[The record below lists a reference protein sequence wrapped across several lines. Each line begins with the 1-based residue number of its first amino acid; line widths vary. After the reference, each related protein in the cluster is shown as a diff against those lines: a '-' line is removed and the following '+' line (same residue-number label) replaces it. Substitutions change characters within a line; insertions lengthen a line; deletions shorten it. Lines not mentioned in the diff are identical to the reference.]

1 MMSPLR
7 AAFDLKRILFVT
19 PTADFTSQLR
29 SMVSDQLEPKP
40 HICLVDYGNY
50 PFLFELATHWP
61 SENGRLSY
69 LFGMPQI
76 GRNTASAHTKE
87 LASGGVVRAMQ
98 VRRTAAADSFLARQ
112 RMEVEAARATVDQ
125 LTLLNPDLV
134 IGANNPLDVQVR
146 IAKWCRRRRKPFI
159 FWLQDLRGA
168 ATRSILQSRIPL
180 FGRLLGQHYSRTE
193 HNLLRQSAHVIA
205 IAEEFCAEVLSA
217 GVHPDK
223 ISIIPN
229 WAPIARLPLRKR
241 ENAWSRANGLS
252 TKRVILYTGNLGMKH
267 NPALLLALCEAV
279 KSCPDIAIAVVADGV
294 GADWLKIQAKHRGL
308 TNLYTHPLVN
318 ADVLP
323 DVLGAAELL
332 VVLLE
337 PDASA
342 YSVPSKT
349 WTCLCAGKPLV
360 LAMPKENQAALIVRR
375 ISAGVCSDPRD
386 EPSFVQN
393 CLTMLAKPSA
403 ERATIG
409 ARGRAFAE
417 SNFHLPTISERVSR
431 CIDLAFQQK
440 KADENCEHTDNGK
453 QWSDRFRS
461 RNVFPSTRP

>member
-1 MMSPLR
+1 
-7 AAFDLKRILFVT
+7 
-19 PTADFTSQLR
+19 
-29 SMVSDQLEPKP
+29 MVDNHPSFKP
-40 HICLVDYGNY
+40 HVCLVDYGNY

-61 SENGRLSY
+61 SQRGRLSY

-76 GRNTASAHTKE
+76 GRNTAAVNTKD
-87 LASGGVVRAMQ
+87 LDSGGVVRAMH

-112 RMEVEAARATVDQ
+112 RMEAEAARATVEH
-125 LTLLNPDLV
+125 LTRLNPDLV

-146 IAKWCRRRRKPFI
+146 VEKWCRQNRKPFI

-168 ATRSILQSRIPL
+168 ATRSILQNRIPL
-180 FGRLLGQHYSRTE
+180 FGRLLGQHYARTE
-193 HNLLRQSAHVIA
+193 HALLRQSAHVIA
-205 IAEEFCAEVLSA
+205 IAEEFCTEVLSA
-217 GVHPDK
+217 GVHPDN

-229 WAPIARLPLRKR
+229 WAPIARLPLRPR
-241 ENAWSRANGLS
+241 ENAWSHANGLS

-279 KSCPDIAIAVVADGV
+279 KSSPDIAIAVVADGV
-294 GADWLKIQAKHRGL
+294 GADWLKIQAKQRGL
-308 TNLYTHPLVN
+308 TNLYMQPLVN

-349 WTCLCAGKPLV
+349 WTFLCGGKPLV
-360 LAMPKENQAALIVRR
+360 LAMPEENQAALIVRR
-375 ISAGVCSDPRD
+375 IGAGVCSHPRD
-386 EPSFVQN
+386 EVAFVQN
-393 CLTMLAKPSA
+393 CLTMLSASSA

-431 CIDLAFQQK
+431 CIDLAFQHK
-440 KADENCEHTDNGK
+440 RNYENCEHTDNRK

-461 RNVFPSTRP
+461 RNVFPSTRL